1 MRTVKED
8 LQTSSIIKTYIHT
21 YTLFLIFIKIL
32 FKQIIYIYAYNIIEM
47 KLISTRAAEEKNFFC
62 GKSASYGIVIRHVRS
77 LFQVRSRSII

>member
-47 KLISTRAAEEKNFFC
+47 KLISTRAAEEKNFFLREVRVLRHC
-62 GKSASYGIVIRHVRS
+62 NPTCTLIVS
-77 LFQVRSRSII
+77 S